1 MCFPLLEQEGR
12 RKGEG
17 AAVPYIFGRTGGRE
31 REGGVGLRSVLF
43 TYLRLGHQRGM
54 GPGEGGRESQV
65 TRGGSSLAPHKP
77 HTHKTQISKCNTKPL
92 LFALFTTNTGDQR
105 EFSCGK

>member
-31 REGGVGLRSVLF
+31 REGGGGVKKRPVHISEAGTSEGNGAGGR
-43 TYLRLGHQRGM
+43 
-54 GPGEGGRESQV
+54 GEGISGH
-65 TRGGSSLAPHKP
+65 TRWVK
-77 HTHKTQISKCNTKPL
+77 
-92 LFALFTTNTGDQR
+92 
-105 EFSCGK
+105 SCAT